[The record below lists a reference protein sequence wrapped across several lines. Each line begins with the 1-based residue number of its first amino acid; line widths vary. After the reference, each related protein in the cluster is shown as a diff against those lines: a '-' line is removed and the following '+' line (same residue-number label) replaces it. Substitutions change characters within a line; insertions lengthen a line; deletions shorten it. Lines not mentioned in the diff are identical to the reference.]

1 MQYEGARFYMP
12 KPSRMPMIPDG
23 ELTADQRKAVADIVA
38 GPRGHLVGPFI
49 PLLRSPDFMN
59 RLQRTGEYLR
69 FNSAFEPRLSEL
81 AILITARA
89 WSQNFEWHHHRPIAE
104 KAGLRG
110 DIIEAIASGRR
121 PEAMSMDEAAIYDF
135 LDELLRTR
143 NVSDATYQRVVRTFG
158 ERGVIDLIGIHG
170 YYSLLAMILNVTHT
184 SGGVE
189 PGLPALP

>member
-1 MQYEGARFYMP
+1 MS
-12 KPSRMPMIPDG
+12 KPSRMPMISDG
-23 ELTADQRKAVADIVA
+23 ELTAEQRKAVADIVA

-49 PLLRSPDFMN
+49 PLLRSPEFMN
-59 RLQRTGEYLR
+59 RLQKTGEYLR

-104 KAGLRG
+104 KAGLRS
-110 DIIEAIASGRR
+110 DIVDAIASGRR
-121 PEAMSMDEAAIYDF
+121 PEAMAMDEAAIYDF

-143 NVSDATYQRVVRTFG
+143 NVSDVTYRRVVGMFD
-158 ERGVIDLIGIHG
+158 EKGVIDLIGIHG

-189 PGLPALP
+189 PELPALP

>member
-1 MQYEGARFYMP
+1 MP

-23 ELTADQRKAVADIVA
+23 ELSPEQKKAVADIVA

-69 FNSAFEPRLSEL
+69 FNSAFGPRLSEL
-81 AILITARA
+81 AILITARV

-104 KAGLRG
+104 KAGLRT
-110 DIIEAIASGRR
+110 DIIEAIAAGRR
-121 PEAMSMDEAAIYDF
+121 PEVMGMDEAAIYDF
-135 LDELLRTR
+135 LDELTRTR
-143 NVSDATYQRVVRTFG
+143 NVSDATYQRAVGLFG

-184 SGGVE
+184 SDGVE
-189 PGLPALP
+189 PELPPLP

>member
-1 MQYEGARFYMP
+1 MP

-23 ELTADQRKAVADIVA
+23 ELDAEQKKAVADIIA
-38 GPRGHLVGPFI
+38 GPRGSLVGPFV
-49 PLLRSPDFMN
+49 PLLRSPEFMN

-69 FNSAFEPRLSEL
+69 FTSAFEPRLSEL

-104 KAGLRG
+104 KAGLRT
-110 DIIEAIASGRR
+110 DIIEAIAAARR
-121 PEAMSMDEAAIYDF
+121 PDAMSIDEAAIYDF
-135 LDELLRTR
+135 LDELTRTR
-143 NVSDATYQRVVRTFG
+143 NVSDATYRRTLALFG
-158 ERGVIDLIGIHG
+158 EKGVIDLIGIHG

-189 PGLPALP
+189 PELPPLP

>member
-1 MQYEGARFYMP
+1 MP

-23 ELTADQRKAVADIVA
+23 ALNPEQKKAVSDIVA
-38 GPRGHLVGPFI
+38 GPRGSLVGPFI
-49 PLLRSPDFMN
+49 PLLRSPEFMN

-104 KAGLRG
+104 KAGLRA
-110 DIIEAIASGRR
+110 DIIEAIAVGRR
-121 PEAMSMDEAAIYDF
+121 PEAMGMDEAAIYDF

-143 NVSDATYQRVVRTFG
+143 NVSDATYQRTTRLFG
-158 ERGVIDLIGIHG
+158 EKGVIDLIGIHG

-189 PGLPALP
+189 PELPPLP

>member
-1 MQYEGARFYMP
+1 MS
-12 KPSRMPMIPDG
+12 KPSRMPMISDG
-23 ELTADQRKAVADIVA
+23 ELTAEQRKAVADIVA

-49 PLLRSPDFMN
+49 PLLRSPEFMN
-59 RLQRTGEYLR
+59 RLQKTGEYLR

-104 KAGLRG
+104 KAGLRS
-110 DIIEAIASGRR
+110 DIVDAIASGRR
-121 PEAMSMDEAAIYDF
+121 PEAMAMDEAAIYDF

-143 NVSDATYQRVVRTFG
+143 NVSDVTYRRVVGMFG
-158 ERGVIDLIGIHG
+158 EKGVIDLIGIHG

-189 PGLPALP
+189 PELPALP